1 MKTFEMTFGGLG
13 PITSANLTTSLFT
26 VLCGKNN
33 TGKSFCMH
41 TFFCFL
47 SKWRREIK
55 QVVREDQLRAFVEKK
70 SVDIH
75 IDDYIR
81 KINDWIKASIPSFIQ
96 AIPALLK
103 KNSLKADGIQFD
115 LQIDEGYAREVLY
128 NANYKVTIRISQ
140 DCEIV
145 GAKSVGDI
153 INVRMINKGERF
165 PSDDE
170 IREAFN
176 QAIWYLFIHR
186 VLPRPI
192 LLTAERSGMV
202 LYGDDVRN
210 YSFSLVQAI
219 SGDSSEG
226 DDGILSKD
234 PSKYAYPYAEE
245 LRGYW
250 NLKAQGIDSAEEE
263 RESDPLICSFSRLID
278 GRYQIKNG
286 NIFYR
291 QNGSDRNL
299 LVDEVSTSI
308 RATTPLN
315 YFLKAIHG
323 INPMLMIDEPE
334 LNLHPEKQRAFARF
348 LAELV
353 NQEQICVMITTHSDC
368 IIRELNTLIAL
379 GSDKKQYG
387 AIAAKHGYSDT
398 ELLTSGSVAC
408 GVVGGGSI
416 KQMPVVD
423 HGGMFI
429 ESFDET
435 YELISAIQREIA
447 MSTISES

>member
-1 MKTFEMTFGGLG
+1 MKIFKMTFGGLG
-13 PITSANLTTSLFT
+13 PITSATLDTSLLT

-55 QVVREDQLRAFVEKK
+55 QVVREDQLRVFIEKK

-75 IDDYIR
+75 IGDYIGEV
-81 KINDWIKASIPSFIQ
+81 NAWIKASVPSFIQ
-96 AIPALLK
+96 AIPSLLK

-115 LQIDEGYAREVLY
+115 LQIDEDYAREMLY
-128 NANYKVTIRISQ
+128 NANYKITIRISQ

-145 GAKSVGDI
+145 GAKSIGDV
-153 INVRMINKGERF
+153 INIKIINKGEQF

-170 IREAFN
+170 IKDSFN

-186 VLPRPI
+186 LLPRPI

-210 YSFSLVQAI
+210 YSFSIIQAI

-250 NLKAQGIDSAEEE
+250 NYKSHGIDSVEEAGDG
-263 RESDPLICSFSRLID
+263 DPLSYSFSNLID
-278 GRYQIKNG
+278 GKYQIKDG
-286 NIFYR
+286 NIYYK
-291 QNGSDRNL
+291 QNGTDRNL

-315 YFLKAIHG
+315 YFLGAIHG

-348 LAELV
+348 IAELV
-353 NQEQICVMITTHSDC
+353 NREHICVMMTTHSDC

-379 GSDKKQYG
+379 GADKRRYG
-387 AIAAKHGYSDT
+387 SIAAKYGYSDA
-398 ELLTSGSVAC
+398 ELLTPDSVAC

-416 KQMPVVD
+416 KQMPVAD

-447 MSTISES
+447 MSEISGS